1 MANILKSFKG
11 FRPFTIFTE
20 WGLAQNKPVYKVVF
34 NRSSVWLLRNIF
46 PLLQFNRIMHPYLI
60 PILKTLANS
69 NSSCNCSWPGSVVTF
84 LKCLLLMGVKLW
96 NGFCRVV
103 GAITGRR
110 HPPLLTPPPPTFS
123 VLHSNF
129 LERGSAC
136 SSRFLTPIRHL
147 GINTLHTQIQIGRPT
162 Y

>member
-1 MANILKSFKG
+1 MASILKWYKV
-11 FRPFTIFTE
+11 FRPFSIFTE
-20 WGLAQNKPVYKVVF
+20 WGLAPKNPCKKLF
-34 NRSSVWLLRNIF
+34 LIDLSVWLLRTIF
-46 PLLQFNRIMHPYLI
+46 PLLQFKRIMHPYLI
-60 PILKTLANS
+60 FILKTLANS

-110 HPPLLTPPPPTFS
+110 HPPLLTPPPTFS

-129 LERGSAC
+129 LERGSAY
-136 SSRFLTPIRHL
+136 SSRF
-147 GINTLHTQIQIGRPT
+147 
-162 Y
+162 